1 MRNHLT
7 QYQGQFND
15 GKDNRVMTHANEFS
29 YTLSG
34 ATRLYGIFGHPITHS
49 LSPLMQTYA
58 FQHHHLD
65 CVYVPFPVAPDRL
78 SEALPGAIALGIHGL
93 NITIPHKEAIL
104 PLLDAVAVEAQFVGA
119 VNTVVI
125 RDGQTTGYNTDG
137 IGFLQP
143 LSELGMAFAD
153 ISVCVLGAG
162 GAARAITM
170 ALLQAGCP
178 ELTLS
183 NRTPAR
189 AEQLCVALQDRFP
202 QAHLRCVPF
211 AQAAEVA
218 RESGLVVNAT
228 SIGLSPDA
236 ANLLPEAALRPQQVV
251 YDIVYR
257 PLHTPL
263 LQAAQ
268 RRGATIVPGI
278 DMLIGQGAEAF
289 RLWTGLPFPTAEL
302 RRLLHSFL

>member
-1 MRNHLT
+1 
-7 QYQGQFND
+7 
-15 GKDNRVMTHANEFS
+15 MTHANEFS

-49 LSPLMQTYA
+49 LSPLMQTFA

-65 CVYVPFPVAPDRL
+65 CVYVPFPVAPERL

-93 NITIPHKEAIL
+93 NVTIPHKEAIL
-104 PLLDAVAVEAQFVGA
+104 SLLDAVSAEAQFVGA

-143 LSELGMAFAD
+143 LTELGMVFAD
-153 ISVCVLGAG
+153 TSVCVLGAG

-178 ELTLS
+178 ELTLT
-183 NRTPAR
+183 NRTPTR
-189 AEQLCVALQDRFP
+189 AEQLVAALQDRFS

-211 AQAAEVA
+211 AQAADA
-218 RESGLVVNAT
+218 AHESGLVVNAT
-228 SIGLSPDA
+228 SVGLSPESAD
-236 ANLLPEAALRPQQVV
+236 LLPETALRPQQVV

-268 RRGATIVPGI
+268 RHGATIVPGI

-289 RLWTGLPFPTAEL
+289 RLWTGLPFPIAEL
-302 RRLLHSFL
+302 RRLLHPFL

>member
-1 MRNHLT
+1 
-7 QYQGQFND
+7 
-15 GKDNRVMTHANEFS
+15 
-29 YTLSG
+29 
-34 ATRLYGIFGHPITHS
+34 
-49 LSPLMQTYA
+49 MQTYA

-78 SEALPGAIALGIHGL
+78 SEALPGAIALGVHGL

-104 PLLDAVAVEAQFVGA
+104 PLLDAVSVEAQFVGA

-125 RDGQTTGYNTDG
+125 RDGRTTGYNTDG

-143 LSELGMAFAD
+143 LTELGMAFAD
-153 ISVCVLGAG
+153 LSVCVLGAG
-162 GAARAITM
+162 GAARAIAM

-178 ELTLS
+178 ELTLT

-189 AEQLCVALQDRFP
+189 AEQLVAALQDRFP
-202 QAHLRCVPF
+202 QAHLRSVPF
-211 AQAAEVA
+211 AQAAEAA

-228 SIGLSPDA
+228 SVGLSPDA
-236 ANLLPEAALRPQQVV
+236 ADLLPETALHPQQVV

-268 RRGATIVPGI
+268 RRGATIIPGI
-278 DMLIGQGAEAF
+278 DMLIGQGAEGF
-289 RLWTGLPFPTAEL
+289 RLWTGLPFPIAEL
-302 RRLLHSFL
+302 RRLLHPFL

>member
-1 MRNHLT
+1 
-7 QYQGQFND
+7 
-15 GKDNRVMTHANEFS
+15 MTHAIEFS

-34 ATRLYGIFGHPITHS
+34 ATRVYGIFGHPITHS

-58 FQHHHLD
+58 FQQHHLD
-65 CVYVPFPVAPDRL
+65 CVYVPFPVAPGRL
-78 SEALPGAIALGIHGL
+78 SEALSGAIALGIHGL

-104 PLLDAVAVEAQFVGA
+104 PLLDAVTVEAQFVGA

-137 IGFLQP
+137 LGFLQP
-143 LSELGMAFAD
+143 LSELGVAFAD

-189 AEQLCVALQDRFP
+189 AEQLGVALQDRFP

-211 AQAAEVA
+211 AQAAAAA
-218 RESGLVVNAT
+218 RESELVVNAT
-228 SIGLSPDA
+228 SVGLAPDA
-236 ANLLPEAALRPQQVV
+236 ANLLPETALRPQQVV

-302 RRLLHSFL
+302 RPLLHSFL